1 MNKRKSNPSL
11 KIQNNPEDQN
21 LIVPVYVNQKFEFS
35 DEIKNVNDAY
45 AFQHFVKILCQ
56 NVSNFDNQR
65 GKDSIQY
72 SLDITSETF
81 LDSKYNY
88 MTNLWTNMRYFN
100 INILFILVK
109 NHEHV
114 THMEELFGDVII
126 TIDPIYNLTFRYQSD
141 NIQEFTTILR
151 KFNPQT
157 FLNVC
162 ENHKNA
168 TIYYKISLNSY
179 FNVKNI
185 NVKKRTLMEYQ
196 TKLTQKEIDI
206 LIFRYLKAGK
216 YIRKRKLRGGGKP
229 KNYINQKKYF
239 NAQTLKTIEDTVKKF
254 LIIFKNTCKCERQ
267 FFFANLIDYILKS
280 INPRRTK

>member
-1 MNKRKSNPSL
+1 MNKKKSNPSL

-35 DEIKNVNDAY
+35 DEIKNVNDVY
-45 AFQHFVKILCQ
+45 AFQHFVKILCR
-56 NVSNFDNQR
+56 NVSNFDKQR
-65 GKDSIQY
+65 GKDNIQY
-72 SLDITSETF
+72 SLHITSEAF

-88 MTNLWTNMRYFN
+88 LTNLWTNMRYFN

-114 THMEELFGDVII
+114 SHMEELFGDIII
-126 TIDPIYNLTFRYQSD
+126 TIDPIYDLTFRYQSD

-168 TIYYKISLNSY
+168 TIYDKTSLNSY

-185 NVKKRTLMEYQ
+185 KVKKRTLMEYQ
-196 TKLTQKEIDI
+196 TKLTQEEIDI

-216 YIRKRKLRGGGKP
+216 YIRKRKLRGGFKP
-229 KNYINQKKYF
+229 KNYINQKKIF
-239 NAQTLKTIEDTVKKF
+239 QCPDT
-254 LIIFKNTCKCERQ
+254 
-267 FFFANLIDYILKS
+267 
-280 INPRRTK
+280 

>member
-1 MNKRKSNPSL
+1 MNKRKFNPSL

-35 DEIKNVNDAY
+35 DEIKNVNDVY
-45 AFQHFVKILCQ
+45 AFQHFVKILCR

-65 GKDSIQY
+65 GKDNIQY

-88 MTNLWTNMRYFN
+88 MTNLWINMRYFN

-114 THMEELFGDVII
+114 SHMEELFGDVVI
-126 TIDPIYNLTFRYQSD
+126 TIDPIYDSTFKYQSD

-162 ENHKNA
+162 ENYKNA
-168 TIYYKISLNSY
+168 TIYDKTSLNSY

-185 NVKKRTLMEYQ
+185 KVKRRTLIEYQ
-196 TKLTQKEIDI
+196 TELTQEEIDI

-229 KNYINQKKYF
+229 KNYINQKKIF
-239 NAQTLKTIEDTVKKF
+239 QCPDT
-254 LIIFKNTCKCERQ
+254 
-267 FFFANLIDYILKS
+267 
-280 INPRRTK
+280 

>member
-1 MNKRKSNPSL
+1 MNKKKSNPSL

-21 LIVPVYVNQKFEFS
+21 LIVPVYVDQKFEFS
-35 DEIKNVNDAY
+35 DEIKNVNDVY

-56 NVSNFDNQR
+56 NISNFDKQR
-65 GKDSIQY
+65 GKDNIQY
-72 SLDITSETF
+72 SLYITSKTF

-88 MTNLWTNMRYFN
+88 LTNLWTNMKYFN

-114 THMEELFGDVII
+114 SHMEELFGNVII
-126 TIDPIYNLTFRYQSD
+126 TIDLIYDLTFRYQLD
-141 NIQEFTTILR
+141 NIQEFTTIFR
-151 KFNPQT
+151 KFNLQT
-157 FLNVC
+157 FLNIC

-168 TIYYKISLNSY
+168 TIYDKTSLNSY

-185 NVKKRTLMEYQ
+185 KVKKRTLMEYQ
-196 TKLTQKEIDI
+196 TKLTQEEIDI

-216 YIRKRKLRGGGKP
+216 YIRKWKLRGGFKP

-239 NAQTLKTIEDTVKKF
+239 NAQTLGMIEDTVKKF
-254 LIIFKNTCKCERQ
+254 SIILASVSDNFSST
-267 FFFANLIDYILKS
+267 I
-280 INPRRTK
+280 